1 VTSICC
7 ISNTLG
13 IVFGYLCP
21 TFFLNNKMEDQEFK
35 NQIENYLITETIIS
49 ACLCIPVIIFMKS
62 KPDKPPSNSQ
72 YHYQS
77 PPFKECLKM
86 MIKNK
91 SFLKLLISFTCILG
105 YFNVY
110 GTIVNEYFSRYGLDE
125 DQTSYVAV
133 VANVLAIIS
142 CLITSIIL
150 DKFKNYKKAF
160 IILNLI
166 GFFSHI
172 AMTVLLEILEDN
184 RFIVL
189 TIFWSLCSLSILPI
203 YTLSMDFV
211 CELTYP
217 VGESISGG
225 FIMCFNQISGIIGVK

>member
-1 VTSICC
+1 M
-7 ISNTLG
+7 G
-13 IVFGYLCP
+13 
-21 TFFLNNKMEDQEFK
+21 DQEFK
-35 NQIENYLITETIIS
+35 NQIENYLFAETLIS
-49 ACLCIPVIIFMKS
+49 ACLCLPVLIFMRS
-62 KPDKPPSNSQ
+62 KPNKPPSNSQ
-72 YHYQS
+72 SHYES
-77 PPFKECLKM
+77 PPLKECLKM
-86 MIKNK
+86 MLKNK

-110 GTIVNEYFSRYGLDE
+110 GTIINEYFSMYGLDE
-125 DQTSYVAV
+125 DQTSYVAGI
-133 VANVLAIIS
+133 ANILAIIS

-160 IILNLI
+160 IILNIVGLI
-166 GFFSHI
+166 SQI
-172 AMTVLLEILEDN
+172 AMTVLLEILEEN
-184 RFIVL
+184 RFLVF

-225 FIMCFNQISGIIGVK
+225 FIMSFTQISGIIGVE